1 MKPVPSK
8 LFLWQK
14 LVAIDVQIW
23 LKTKSIGL
31 VPCLLHVIWYDIDL
45 PPRSAEIKGPE
56 TIACSDCWK
65 ISSQNTLCFC
75 KPLVINAIWK
85 SCVPSLQNKSAVRAH
100 SMIIGTGSRHVLL
113 PSVWLQIALDGL
125 SSHIFGLGSTENP
138 DCSGKP
144 LVSRLKFS
152 ILPPSPEKWRIS
164 RLKRAVWLTYPGK
177 QAYFRIIM
185 ENQIGCAGHR
195 SRQIRQP
202 AAQSKLRELRQRAPS
217 SCFVPATQSCCCFWT
232 ISAQAVSKICSLMRK
247 II

>member
-85 SCVPSLQNKSAVRAH
+85 SCVPSLQNKSAVRTQL
-100 SMIIGTGSRHVLL
+100 MIIVTWFEMRIMITGAMR
-113 PSVWLQIALDGL
+113 
-125 SSHIFGLGSTENP
+125 STP
-138 DCSGKP
+138 KG
-144 LVSRLKFS
+144 
-152 ILPPSPEKWRIS
+152 LPPPALCQRHGAVAVFERFRDKLCLKSAVCDAKNNIADASLSRKWDK
-164 RLKRAVWLTYPGK
+164 LW
-177 QAYFRIIM
+177 
-185 ENQIGCAGHR
+185 GC
-195 SRQIRQP
+195 
-202 AAQSKLRELRQRAPS
+202 
-217 SCFVPATQSCCCFWT
+217 
-232 ISAQAVSKICSLMRK
+232 M
-247 II
+247 